1 MFRSLPYAQEK
12 PPVQTNKGVFPSHP
26 KHATRPLEG
35 AAEGRHGMLPPSRTG
50 AVEVLLERSQGRL
63 KQQRSRNRSLSLPA
77 MSNFV

>member
-12 PPVQTNKGVFPSHP
+12 PSVQTNKGVFHPHP

-35 AAEGRHGMLPPSRTG
+35 ASQGRHGMLPPSRTR
-50 AVEVLLERSQGRL
+50 AVEILLERSQGRL
-63 KQQRSRNRSLSLPA
+63 KQQRSGNRSLSLPA